1 MDVKDK
7 IIVVTGGAD
16 GIGEGLCLA
25 FHDAGA
31 KHIVVADL
39 NGAKAAEVARAVQGT
54 ACEVDVSRAADV
66 TQMIDATESTIGP
79 IDLYVSNAGIF
90 RSDPDPHLYASCSAQ
105 DWQESWDVNV
115 MAHIHAVRALVPKM
129 LARGG
134 GAFLITASAAGLL
147 SQIGSAS
154 YAVTKHAAVGL
165 AESLAITHGRDGL
178 KVFALCPEAVMTPLI
193 QDTTDIAAKAASMD
207 GVLTP
212 EDVAQS
218 VLKGLQD
225 ETFLILPHEQVKAHM
240 AHKSENYDRW
250 IGGMQKFRQMLM
262 QSD

>member
-16 GIGEGLCLA
+16 GIGKGLCHA

-31 KHIVVADL
+31 QHIIVADL
-39 NGAKAAEVARAVQGT
+39 NGAQANEVAVSVNGT
-54 ACEVDVSRAADV
+54 AFEVNVGREADV

-90 RSDPDPHLYASCSAQ
+90 RSDPDPAQYASCSNQ
-105 DWQESWDVNV
+105 DWQDSWDVNV
-115 MAHIHAVRALVPKM
+115 MAHVYAVRSVVPKM

-178 KVFALCPEAVMTPLI
+178 HVYALCPEAVMTPLI
-193 QDTTDIAAKAASMD
+193 HDTTDIAAKAASMD

-212 EDVAQS
+212 EDVACATLQ
-218 VLKGLQD
+218 GLRD
-225 ETFLILPHEQVKAHM
+225 ETFLILPHAQVKEHM
-240 AHKSENYDRW
+240 AHKSQNYERW
-250 IGGMQKFRQMLM
+250 IGGMQKFRQSLL
-262 QSD
+262 QG